1 MLDAEDYFASRGLA
15 SYSKTEST
23 PIFGLRDAS
32 WHHFVPTGVWYTVT
46 MIIEFKGE
54 IFYWRGPAPFL
65 FVAIPEDP
73 SRDLKAISARVTYG
87 WGVIPVHVRIGKTEW
102 QTSLFPKD
110 GRYLVPIRM
119 SVQKSENLEV
129 GDSVVIQ
136 VEVR

>member
-1 MLDAEDYFASRGLA
+1 
-15 SYSKTEST
+15 
-23 PIFGLRDAS
+23 
-32 WHHFVPTGVWYTVT
+32 VT

-54 IFYWRGPAPFL
+54 IFYWHGPAPFL

-110 GRYLVPIRM
+110 GRYLVPIRI